1 MQRRSWWLLVFLLL
15 LLNASLW
22 QRPSIARF
30 LANIAIKQATQESQ
44 SAERLIGIARTVWRS
59 TPEADLAA
67 ARVARR
73 NGDIE
78 LFAKRL
84 ARARYF
90 GVDAE
95 RADREQ
101 LLSLAQAGQMSIA
114 GPKLADLVNSPGG
127 DEVEISEAYA
137 QGYIRLR
144 NYQVALL
151 LLEAW
156 SKDFPND
163 SRPWAWLGQIH
174 ADLQAN
180 DLAETA
186 FRKSL
191 KLNPKNYIAAHGLG
205 TLLFDL
211 KRPEEAVPLFEISKS
226 KPSLLIDATIAKVKC
241 LRALTKLDEA
251 NQTIIQLAEQLPND
265 YQVQTAF
272 ADVLVE
278 QGRYDEAE
286 KALSRFVSAGSLR
299 RELRYTYALA
309 LRGLGRIDEAQQ
321 HFDYAT
327 ESAKKIGEANRIA
340 LQTKDEDKTVE
351 LRHQLGATFLKYG
364 NYEDGLI
371 WLNGALEIDPNH
383 LETHRELAGFYR
395 MHVSENPRYY
405 SLSLKHAAA
414 VNTLQKTSKN

>member
-1 MQRRSWWLLVFLLL
+1 MQRRSWWLLVLLIL
-15 LLNASLW
+15 LLNAALW
-22 QRPSIARF
+22 QRPNIARF
-30 LANIAIKQATQESQ
+30 LANLAIRKASQESPWANRLA
-44 SAERLIGIARTVWRS
+44 SAARMVWRT
-59 TPEADLAA
+59 TPEADLAD
-67 ARVARR
+67 ARIARR
-73 NGDIE
+73 NGDTE

-101 LLSLAQAGQMSIA
+101 LLSMAQAGQMSTA
-114 GPKLADLVNSPGG
+114 GPKLTDLVNSPGG

-321 HFDYAT
+321 HFEYAA

-340 LQTKDEDKTVE
+340 VQTKDEDKTVE
-351 LRHQLGATFLKYG
+351 LRFQLGTTFLKYG
-364 NYEDGLI
+364 NIEDGLI
-371 WLNGALEIDPNH
+371 WLNGVLEMNPNH
-383 LETHRELAGFYR
+383 LATHRELAAFYR
-395 MHVSENPRYY
+395 KNSTENPKFPA
-405 SLSLKHAAA
+405 LSLKHAAA
-414 VNTLQKTSKN
+414 ANTLQKAGSP